1 MLKRENCV
9 KDGRKKKACREI
21 EWSHYEILPDIQ
33 SDFFKKKRP
42 LFGDEE
48 EESCVRELGKKKKK
62 KEVDISQQK
71 CTVCTAALSPLQ
83 TVLFH

>member
-1 MLKRENCV
+1 MLLKRENCV

-33 SDFFKKKRP
+33 SDVKKKKRP

-62 KEVDISQQK
+62 KK
-71 CTVCTAALSPLQ
+71 
-83 TVLFH
+83 

>member
-1 MLKRENCV
+1 MKYYQTSKVTLK
-9 KDGRKKKACREI
+9 
-21 EWSHYEILPDIQ
+21 
-33 SDFFKKKRP
+33 KKKRP

>member
-1 MLKRENCV
+1 MKYYQTSKVTL
-9 KDGRKKKACREI
+9 KKKKDLFLGMRR
-21 EWSHYEILPDIQ
+21 
-33 SDFFKKKRP
+33 KRA
-42 LFGDEE
+42 
-48 EESCVRELGKKKKK
+48 VLGSWGKRKKK